1 MSVAVSRTR
10 AHGRLSLIFIATTLC
25 LDMLAQS
32 ISFPVLPR
40 LTEELLGG
48 DLPAAARWVGILEVA
63 WAIPMFFA
71 APVLGLLS
79 DRFGRRPIV
88 VMSVFGV
95 GIELLVG
102 ALAPNVWWLM
112 AARILCGLTCGAQA
126 AAMSYVADVTPPEER
141 TKAYGWMNVAMWTGI
156 VLGPPLAGL
165 FALIDIRAPFV
176 AAAAI
181 AFVNG
186 VFGYFVLPESLP
198 SDRRAPFVW
207 SKATPA
213 GSIDLLLQRPGLWVL
228 GVAMLFTWLAFQ
240 ANDNMMVLYTLY
252 RYEWSALTFG
262 LFTIGL
268 SLGSIAVQGWLAGRA
283 AARFGERRTAI
294 AGLTLHGIGMA
305 AAGLAPSGVWYALA
319 NVPSV
324 LGSIATPA
332 LQTLMTTKVAPD
344 EQGRLQG
351 AIGSIS
357 SFTSIVAPI
366 TFTQLFAWVIA
377 SSHAPQWSGITIL
390 IGAALS
396 LVASALVFARAK
408 ERAADAA
415 ASA

>member
-1 MSVAVSRTR
+1 MSVTMPRAR
-10 AHGRLSLIFIATTLC
+10 AHGRLSLIFIATSLC

-40 LTEELLGG
+40 LTDELLGG
-48 DLPAAARWVGILEVA
+48 DLPATARWVGVLEVA
-63 WAIPMFFA
+63 WAIPQFFA

-88 VMSVFGV
+88 VLSVFGV
-95 GIELLVG
+95 GVELLIG
-102 ALAPNVWWLM
+102 ALAPNVWWLL
-112 AARILCGLTCGAQA
+112 AARILCGFTCGAQA
-126 AAMSYVADVTPPEER
+126 AAMSYVADVTGPAER
-141 TKAYGWMNVAMWTGI
+141 TRAFGWMNVAMWTGI

-165 FALIDIRAPFV
+165 FALIDIRVPFA

-181 AFVNG
+181 ALANG
-186 VFGYFVLPESLP
+186 VFGVFVLPESLP
-198 SDRRAPFVW
+198 PERRAPFRW

-213 GSIDLLLQRPGLWVL
+213 GSIDLLLAHPGLWVF
-228 GVAMLFTWLAFQ
+228 GVVMLCTWLAFQ
-240 ANDNMMVLYTLY
+240 ANDNMMVLYTVY

-262 LFTIGL
+262 VFCIGL
-268 SLGSIAVQGWLAGRA
+268 SIGSIAVQGWLAARV

-294 AGLTLHGIGMA
+294 AGLALHGVGLA
-305 AAGLAPSGVWYALA
+305 AAAVAPSGAWYALA
-319 NVPSV
+319 NLPSV
-324 LGSIATPA
+324 LGGVATPA
-332 LQTLMTTKVAPD
+332 IQTLMTTKVAPD

-351 AIGSIS
+351 AIGSIA

-377 SSHAPQWSGITIL
+377 GGHGPSWSGITIL

-396 LVASALVFARAK
+396 LVAATLVIARGT
-408 ERAADAA
+408 ERAEAA
-415 ASA
+415 QA